1 MMLFILD
8 IKKESFNFIYAKFL
22 KFNLFKIIDIQQMEK
37 PIEKFSVELSQS
49 RYLTNNKNP
58 SSKLKIDI
66 ERNKIPHV

>member
-1 MMLFILD
+1 
-8 IKKESFNFIYAKFL
+8 
-22 KFNLFKIIDIQQMEK
+22 MEK